1 VVEFFCISSCAKAAV
16 LPEAVALQRRRPGV
30 VLICL
35 AVLAAAVVVAFLT
48 VGARGRWD
56 FVLAFRGTKLAAIV
70 LVGVGVA
77 TAAVMFQTIVQNR
90 ILTPSIMGF
99 DALYSLIQTSVVF
112 FIGARGLGFGDP
124 RLAFAIDVC
133 AMIGFALLL
142 YGGLLA
148 DGRRSLHMML
158 LVGVVMAAL
167 FRSCAS
173 FMERVIDPNDFV
185 VLQDRLF
192 ANFNTVRSEL
202 LLPAALVVLV
212 VLVAAWRLLP
222 RLDVMLLG
230 RDAAIGLGV
239 DHRRLV
245 IQVLTLV
252 AILTSVSTALVGPI
266 TFLGLLVANFAYVI
280 VPGFRHIHVVPAAA
294 LIAII
299 TLGGGQLVLER
310 VFALNAALPMVIEF
324 TGGVVLIALLIRS
337 SRR

>member
-1 VVEFFCISSCAKAAV
+1 M
-16 LPEAVALQRRRPGV
+16 PDAVALQRRRGRAAF
-30 VLICL
+30 VLVCL
-35 AVLAAAVVVAFLT
+35 AVLAAAAVVAFLT

-56 FVLAFRGTKLAAIV
+56 FVLAFRGVKLAAIV
-70 LVGVGVA
+70 LVGVAVA
-77 TAAVMFQTIVQNR
+77 TAAVIFQTIVQNR

-112 FIGARGLGFGDP
+112 FIGARGLGFGDQ
-124 RLAFAIDVC
+124 RLAFAVDVC

-142 YGGLLA
+142 YGWLLA
-148 DGRRSLHMML
+148 DERRSLHMML
-158 LVGVVMAAL
+158 LVGVVMAAV
-167 FRSCAS
+167 FRSSTS

-192 ANFNTVRSEL
+192 ANFNTVRREL
-202 LLPAALVVLV
+202 LVPAAIAVLA
-212 VLVAAWRLLP
+212 VLVAVWRLLP

-230 RDAAIGLGV
+230 REAAIGLGV
-239 DHRRLV
+239 DHRRV
-245 IQVLTLV
+245 TMQVLALV

-280 VPGFRHIHVVPAAA
+280 VPGFRHIHIVPAAA
-294 LIAII
+294 FIAVI
-299 TLGGGQLVLER
+299 TLAGGQLVLER

-324 TGGVVLIALLIRS
+324 VGGAVLIALLIRS